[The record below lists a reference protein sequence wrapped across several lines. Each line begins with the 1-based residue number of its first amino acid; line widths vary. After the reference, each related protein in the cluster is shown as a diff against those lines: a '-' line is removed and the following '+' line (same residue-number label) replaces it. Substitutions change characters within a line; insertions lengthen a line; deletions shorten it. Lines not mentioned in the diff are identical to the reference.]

1 MHVNLLQHCVQA
13 IDVSINLAITLQW
26 TFTDTSTP
34 KRAKQ
39 SSNYNYFGRR
49 VSVLFDDGKK
59 YVGVIIGKDPKGGKW
74 ITRFEDGSEDK
85 CDDPAVDDDYTL
97 IND

>member
-1 MHVNLLQHCVQA
+1 
-13 IDVSINLAITLQW
+13 LQW

-39 SSNYNYFGRR
+39 SGPPMS
-49 VSVLFDDGKK
+49 
-59 YVGVIIGKDPKGGKW
+59 GKW
-74 ITRFEDGSEDK
+74 IARFEDGSEDK

>member
-13 IDVSINLAITLQW
+13 IDMFINLAITLQW

-39 SSNYNYFGRR
+39 SSNYNYFG
-49 VSVLFDDGKK
+49 SVLFDDGK
-59 YVGVIIGKDPKGGKW
+59 YVGVIIGKDLKSGKW
-74 ITRFEDGSEDK
+74 ITHFEDGSEVK
-85 CDDPAVDDDYTL
+85 CDDPRVDDDYTL

>member
-13 IDVSINLAITLQW
+13 IDMFINLAITLQW

-39 SSNYNYFGRR
+39 SRPPMS
-49 VSVLFDDGKK
+49 
-59 YVGVIIGKDPKGGKW
+59 GKW
-74 ITRFEDGSEDK
+74 IARFEDGSEDK
-85 CDDPAVDDDYTL
+85 CDDPAVDETTHL
-97 IND
+97 LMTSCSRTCSA

>member
-13 IDVSINLAITLQW
+13 IDMSINLAITLQW

-39 SSNYNYFGRR
+39 SSNYFGRM
-49 VSVLFDDGKK
+49 VSVFFDDGKK
-59 YVGVIIGKDPKGGKW
+59 YVGAIVGKDLKSGKW
-74 ITRFEDGSEDK
+74 ITCFEDGSKDK
-85 CDDPAVDDDYTL
+85 CDNPAVDDEYTL
-97 IND
+97 INQ